1 METITAQSKGIF
13 IPNDAK
19 KHLNEGITTILK
31 NSLSANAFT
40 EIYNQTKI
48 TVDNTMDSD
57 KNNTN
62 SKRDAKKRC
71 VQYMY
76 TSQHSSYF
84 HVIYRVSTW

>member
-31 NSLSANAFT
+31 NSMSANAFT
-40 EIYNQTKI
+40 EIHNQTK
-48 TVDNTMDSD
+48 TVDNTVDSD

-76 TSQHSSYF
+76 TS
-84 HVIYRVSTW
+84 